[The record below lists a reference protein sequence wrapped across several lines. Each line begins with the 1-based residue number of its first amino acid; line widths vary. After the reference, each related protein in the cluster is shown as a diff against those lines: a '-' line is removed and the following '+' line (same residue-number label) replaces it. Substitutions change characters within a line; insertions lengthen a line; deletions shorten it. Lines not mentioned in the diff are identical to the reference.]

1 MQIGRPICDHC
12 AEFIEADNNEEMFS
26 FEGRLWHPNCFVYT
40 MLLKLKLYFTRF
52 FTFNS
57 CYLFQSFH

>member
-26 FEGRLWHPNCFVYT
+26 FEGRLWHPNCFVYA
-40 MLLKLKLYFTRF
+40 MLVKLNLSLF
-52 FTFNS
+52 FALNS
-57 CYLFQSFH
+57 CYLF